1 MNELSIQFCLSQGH
15 NIRYTP
21 FSYFFPNPHLLISS
35 PPHEVWVLYDIFHE
49 VFGLGLGI
57 LFSHERFYD
66 TIMGIPQWIGGI
78 IWAEHEGIW
87 NIYW

>member
-1 MNELSIQFCLSQGH
+1 
-15 NIRYTP
+15 
-21 FSYFFPNPHLLISS
+21 
-35 PPHEVWVLYDIFHE
+35 LYDIFHE